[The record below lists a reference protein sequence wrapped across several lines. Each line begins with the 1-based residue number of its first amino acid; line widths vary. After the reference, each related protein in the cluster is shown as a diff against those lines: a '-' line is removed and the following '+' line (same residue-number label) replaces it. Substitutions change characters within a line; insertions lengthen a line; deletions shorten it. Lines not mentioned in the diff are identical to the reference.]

1 MGLFKKGKKDKDKDK
16 DKEKKKV
23 QDRFMRRALQ
33 ASFPNAKSNDMLEFE
48 FTEAFSEDKLATIG
62 RVTDRMLLGRGE
74 FDKLYQ
80 LSKVIARKYTP
91 YISGDDDP
99 SDELVKEMIEEFT
112 KLEGLADTWLQS
124 SEAKWSNKDE
134 AKKDKTTQI
143 KEIEARGMLK
153 GARTALFQL
162 RHRTEL
168 EDPATTKMVAE
179 LEAVRDRLK
188 SATATAAD
196 VEAYRSADVKVLA
209 AVCGTSTPS
218 SGTSDVKLIKGPDGD
233 VAYAFKSV
241 EGESDMMG
249 TPKGFATAREV
260 MMSKLCEGLKANHG
274 LEFGWPKATMASVGG
289 KPGALIDGVQG
300 TKIGPEL
307 SMEDLPAEALQ
318 KILLCNLAGGQ
329 FDIKSEDV
337 RFVRK
342 GETLEPTCMDGGAA
356 MPDAD
361 TATNFLAGL
370 SDGKPGLPIIY
381 SGGPENDGYRPEA
394 TKPISKELVKQFLSI
409 NTKQLKAEMEATA
422 KQLEKDHKLSVKDLG
437 LDSGITTAMTS
448 IEGIQ
453 KILNDAGGDIT
464 LVDFLTQ
471 YHDQV
476 IQKKFVE
483 PKLAQWTKTQLAE
496 YQKLVVT
503 HGPLFAPATQDTK
516 IDDLFRNVL
525 HPEMRANLKKLTAL
539 AKPRSIADML
549 KAYGMKVPISSPG
562 TKLLKDVENVQKAI
576 SSDLKEYDKVMQ
588 KYPGVIAPKDTFAG
602 PEQAYAAVLE
612 RSQEY
617 ALGELKTIAETLSKT
632 EGKTVTIGDLLQR
645 YGYKVPT
652 SNFKEKSTAIK
663 AKLQPQEKT
672 TGTQ

>member
-1 MGLFKKGKKDKDKDK
+1 MGIFNKDKKDKGKEKDK
-16 DKEKKKV
+16 KKVV
-23 QDRFMRRALQ
+23 QDRFMRRALN
-33 ASFPNAKSNDMLEFE
+33 ANFPNAKSSDMLEFE
-48 FTEAFSEDKLATIG
+48 FTEAFSEDKLKVIG
-62 RVTDRMLLGRGE
+62 KVTDRLVLGRGE

-80 LSKVIARKYTP
+80 QSKAIARKYTQ

-99 SDELVKEMIEEFT
+99 SDDLVAEMIEEFT
-112 KLEGLADTWLQS
+112 NLESLADTWLQS
-124 SEAKWSNKDE
+124 SEAKWSSKDE

-162 RHRTEL
+162 RHRDEL
-168 EDPATTKMVAE
+168 QNAATQKMVAD

-196 VEAYRSADVKVLA
+196 AEAYRSADVKVLS
-209 AVCGTSTPS
+209 AVCGTSTPDN
-218 SGTSDVKLIKGPDGD
+218 GTSDVKLIKGPDGD

-260 MMSKLCEGLKANHG
+260 MMSKLCDDLKAKYG
-274 LEFGWPKATMASVGG
+274 LDFAWPKATMASVGG
-289 KPGALIDGVQG
+289 KSGALIDGVQG
-300 TKIGPEL
+300 IKIGPDL
-307 SMEDLPAEALQ
+307 SMDDVPAEALQ

-356 MPDAD
+356 MPDAG
-361 TATNFLAGL
+361 TATTFLTSL
-370 SDGKPGLPIIY
+370 SDGKPGESIIF
-381 SGGPENDGYRPEA
+381 SGDPTTDGYRPEA
-394 TKPISKELVKQFLSI
+394 KKPISPELVQQFLSI
-409 NTKQLKAEMEATA
+409 KTKELKAEMEAQA
-422 KQLEKDHKLSVKDLG
+422 KQLEKEHKLSVKDLG
-437 LDSGITTAMTS
+437 LDSGIATAMTS

-453 KILNDAGGDIT
+453 KILNDANGNIT
-464 LVDFLTQ
+464 LVDFMKQ

-483 PKLAQWTKTQLAE
+483 PHLAAWNKTQLAE
-496 YQKLVVT
+496 YQKLVAT
-503 HGPLFAPATQDTK
+503 QGQLFAPATKDA
-516 IDDLFRNVL
+516 DAGDLFRNVL
-525 HPEMRANLKKLTAL
+525 HPEMRANLKKLAVL

-549 KAYGMKVPISSPG
+549 KAYGKALPINSPG
-562 TKLLKDVENVQKAI
+562 TSLVRDVEKIQEAI
-576 SSDLKEYDKVMQ
+576 RGGLKEYDKVMQ
-588 KYPGVIAPKDTFAG
+588 KYPGLIAPKDTFAG

-617 ALGELKTIAETLSKT
+617 ALDQLKEMTVRLGKT
-632 EGKTVTIGDLLQR
+632 EGKTVTMTELLQR

-652 SNFKEKSTAIK
+652 SNFSAIK
-663 AKLQPQEKT
+663 ADIAAKEKAQ

>member
-1 MGLFKKGKKDKDKDK
+1 MGIFGKGKKDKDKA
-16 DKEKKKV
+16 KKKV
-23 QDRFMRRALQ
+23 QDRFMRKALK

-48 FTEAFSEDKLATIG
+48 FTDDFSEDKLKTIG
-62 RVTDRMLLGRGE
+62 RLTDRPLLGRGE

-80 LSKVIARKYTP
+80 QSKVITRQYTR

-99 SDELVKEMIEEFT
+99 SDALVDEMIEAFT
-112 KLEGLADTWLQS
+112 KLESLADTWLQS

-134 AKKDKTTQI
+134 TKKDRTTQI

-162 RHRTEL
+162 RYRAEL
-168 EDPATTKMVAE
+168 QDPATEKMVTE

-188 SATATAAD
+188 AATATAAD
-196 VEAYRSADVKVLA
+196 VEAYRSADVKVLS
-209 AVCGTSTPS
+209 AVCGTDKPG
-218 SGTSDVKLIKGPDGD
+218 SGTSDVKLIRGPDGD

-260 MMSKLCEGLKANHG
+260 MMSKLCDGLKAKYG

-289 KPGALIDGVQG
+289 KTGALIDGVQG
-300 TKIGPEL
+300 IKIGSEL
-307 SMEDLPAEALQ
+307 SMDDVPAEALQ

-356 MPDAD
+356 MPDAA
-361 TATNFLAGL
+361 TATTFLHSL
-370 SDGKPGLPIIY
+370 SDGKPGESIIF
-381 SGGPENDGYRPEA
+381 SGDPQTDGYRPEA
-394 TKPISKELVKQFLSI
+394 KKPISEELVKQFLSI
-409 NTKQLKAEMEATA
+409 KTKELKADMEAQA
-422 KQLEKDHKLSVKDLG
+422 KQLEKEHKLSVKDLG
-437 LDSGITTAMTS
+437 LDSGIATAMTS
-448 IEGIQ
+448 IEGMQ

-464 LVDFLTQ
+464 LVDFMKQ

-483 PKLAQWTKTQLAE
+483 PHLAAWNKTQLAE
-496 YQKLVVT
+496 YQKLVAT
-503 HGPLFAPATQDTK
+503 HGELFAPATKDSEAG
-516 IDDLFRNVL
+516 DLFRNVL
-525 HPEMRANLKKLTAL
+525 HPEMRANLKKLATL

-549 KAYGMKVPISSPG
+549 KAYGKALPITSPG
-562 TKLLKDVENVQKAI
+562 NALVNEVEKIQKAI
-576 SSDLKEYDKVMQ
+576 GDGLKEYDKVMQ
-588 KYPGVIAPKDTFAG
+588 KYPGLIVPKDSFATR
-602 PEQAYAAVLE
+602 EQAYAAVLA

-617 ALGELKTIAETLSKT
+617 ALGELKQMAEKLSKT
-632 EGKTVTIGDLLQR
+632 EGNTVTMADLLQR

-652 SNFKEKSTAIK
+652 SNFSAIK
-663 AKLQPQEKT
+663 ADIAAKEKT
-672 TGTQ
+672 